1 MKREITK
8 TSAAVCVALLAAAL
22 ASSAPSNTFAAGK
35 GPSAG
40 NSVGRN
46 ANANGAVTTQ
56 SPVTFT
62 ITTAQ
67 CPSLPAGT
75 VLQGSGE
82 LRNIVNTHSSRG
94 ITRQTTTAHA
104 SGTATDQAGN
114 TYVWVYANQLNETNT
129 PPSLDWYGT
138 MIDHFSLAGSG
149 PAHINA
155 NFVADSHHDTAY
167 SFFYLTPRSVV
178 GDPIDFG
185 TVTAHC
191 DPL

>member
-1 MKREITK
+1 MKRRITK
-8 TSAAVCVALLAAAL
+8 TSAAICVALLAAAL
-22 ASSAPSNTFAAGK
+22 ASSAPRSAVAAGK

-40 NSVGRN
+40 NAAGSN
-46 ANANGAVTTQ
+46 AKGAVTTQ
-56 SPVTFT
+56 TPVTFT

-114 TYVWVYANQLNETNT
+114 TYVWVYANQLNETNS

-149 PAHINA
+149 PAQINA

-167 SFFYLTPRSVV
+167 SFFYLTPRSIV

-185 TVTAHC
+185 TLAQHC

>member
-1 MKREITK
+1 MRLLSTIL
-8 TSAAVCVALLAAAL
+8 TSLALVLVTHSAV
-22 ASSAPSNTFAAGK
+22 AAGK

-40 NSVGRN
+40 NAAGRN
-46 ANANGAVTTQ
+46 ANGAIKTET
-56 SPVTFT
+56 PVTFT
-62 ITTAQ
+62 ITAAQ

-82 LRNIVNTHSSRG
+82 LRNIVNTHTSGRG

-114 TYVWVYANQLNETNT
+114 TYAWVYANQLNETNT
-129 PPSLDWYGT
+129 PPSLDWFGK

-149 PAHINA
+149 PAHINV
-155 NFVADSHHDTAY
+155 NFVADSYHDTA
-167 SFFYLTPRSVV
+167 FTFWFLTPQSVV
-178 GDPIDFG
+178 GDPIDF
-185 TVTAHC
+185 ASLSPHC

>member
-1 MKREITK
+1 MRLLSTIL
-8 TSAAVCVALLAAAL
+8 TSLALVLVTHSAL
-22 ASSAPSNTFAAGK
+22 AAGK

-40 NSVGRN
+40 NAAGRN
-46 ANANGAVTTQ
+46 ANGAIKTET
-56 SPVTFT
+56 PVTFT
-62 ITTAQ
+62 ITAAQ

-82 LRNIVNTHSSRG
+82 LRNIVNTHTSGRG

-114 TYVWVYANQLNETNT
+114 TYAWVYANQLNETNT
-129 PPSLDWYGT
+129 PPSLDWFGK

-155 NFVADSHHDTAY
+155 NFVADSYHDTAY
-167 SFFYLTPRSVV
+167 SFWFLTPQSVV
-178 GDPIDFG
+178 GDPIDF
-185 TVTAHC
+185 TSLSARC

>member
-1 MKREITK
+1 MRLLSTFL
-8 TSAAVCVALLAAAL
+8 TSFALVLVTHGAA
-22 ASSAPSNTFAAGK
+22 AAGK
-35 GPSAG
+35 GPNRGALG
-40 NSVGRN
+40 AATGK
-46 ANANGAVTTQ
+46 GAVTTQ
-56 SPVTFT
+56 TAVTFT
-62 ITTAQ
+62 ITAAQ

-75 VLQGSGE
+75 VLQGTGE

-114 TYVWVYANQLNETNT
+114 TYVWVYANQLNETNA

-155 NFVADSHHDTAY
+155 NFVADSHHDTAF
-167 SFFYLTPRSVV
+167 SFWFLTPRSVV
-178 GDPIDFG
+178 GDPIDFA
-185 TVTAHC
+185 TIAARC

>member
-1 MKREITK
+1 MRLLSTIVASLALVLATH
-8 TSAAVCVALLAAAL
+8 SAV
-22 ASSAPSNTFAAGK
+22 AAGK

-40 NSVGRN
+40 NAAGPK
-46 ANANGAVTTQ
+46 ANGAISTQ
-56 SPVTFT
+56 ETVTFT
-62 ITTAQ
+62 LTPRE
-67 CPSLPAGT
+67 CSSLPAGT
-75 VLQGSGE
+75 VLVGSGE
-82 LRNIVNTHSSRG
+82 LRSILNTHTSRG
-94 ITRQTTTAHA
+94 ITRQTRTEQA

-155 NFVADSHHDTAY
+155 NFVADSYHDTGY
-167 SFFYLTPRSVV
+167 TFLFLTPRSVV
-178 GDPIDFG
+178 GDPLDFG
-185 TVTAHC
+185 PPLVGHC

>member
-1 MKREITK
+1 MRLLSTIL
-8 TSAAVCVALLAAAL
+8 TSLALVLVTHSAV
-22 ASSAPSNTFAAGK
+22 AAGK

-40 NSVGRN
+40 HAAGRN
-46 ANANGAVTTQ
+46 ASGAIKTET
-56 SPVTFT
+56 PVTFT
-62 ITTAQ
+62 ITAVQ

-82 LRNIVNTHSSRG
+82 LRNIVNTHASRG

-114 TYVWVYANQLNETNT
+114 TYAWVYANQLNETNT

-149 PAHINA
+149 PAHIIA
-155 NFVADSHHDTAY
+155 GFVADSYHDTA
-167 SFFYLTPRSVV
+167 FTFWFLTPRSVV
-178 GDPIDFG
+178 GDPIDFASLS
-185 TVTAHC
+185 AHC

>member
-1 MKREITK
+1 MKRRITK
-8 TSAAVCVALLAAAL
+8 TSAAICVALLAAAL

-114 TYVWVYANQLNETNT
+114 TYVWVYANQLN
-129 PPSLDWYGT
+129 
-138 MIDHFSLAGSG
+138 
-149 PAHINA
+149 
-155 NFVADSHHDTAY
+155 
-167 SFFYLTPRSVV
+167 
-178 GDPIDFG
+178 
-185 TVTAHC
+185 
-191 DPL
+191 

>member
-1 MKREITK
+1 MRLLSTIL
-8 TSAAVCVALLAAAL
+8 TSLALVLVTHSAV
-22 ASSAPSNTFAAGK
+22 AAGK

-40 NSVGRN
+40 NAAGRN
-46 ANANGAVTTQ
+46 ANGAIKTET
-56 SPVTFT
+56 PVTFT
-62 ITTAQ
+62 ITAVQ

-82 LRNIVNTHSSRG
+82 LRNIVNTHASRG

-114 TYVWVYANQLNETNT
+114 TYAWVYANQLNETNT

-149 PAHINA
+149 PAHIIA
-155 NFVADSHHDTAY
+155 GFVADSYHDTA
-167 SFFYLTPRSVV
+167 FTFWFLTPRSVV
-178 GDPIDFG
+178 GDPIDFASLS
-185 TVTAHC
+185 AHC

>member
-1 MKREITK
+1 MRLLSTIL
-8 TSAAVCVALLAAAL
+8 TSLALVLVTHSAV
-22 ASSAPSNTFAAGK
+22 AAGK
-35 GPSAG
+35 GPSGGNAG
-40 NSVGRN
+40 GRN
-46 ANANGAVTTQ
+46 ANGAIKTET
-56 SPVTFT
+56 PVTFT
-62 ITTAQ
+62 ITAVQ

-82 LRNIVNTHSSRG
+82 LRTIVNTHASRG

-114 TYVWVYANQLNETNT
+114 TYAWVYANQLNETNT

-149 PAHINA
+149 PAHIIA
-155 NFVADSHHDTAY
+155 GFVADSYHDTA
-167 SFFYLTPRSVV
+167 FTFWFLTPRSVV
-178 GDPIDFG
+178 GDPIDFASLS
-185 TVTAHC
+185 AHC

>member
-1 MKREITK
+1 MRLLSTIL
-8 TSAAVCVALLAAAL
+8 TSLALVLVTHSAV
-22 ASSAPSNTFAAGK
+22 AAGK

-40 NSVGRN
+40 NAAGRN
-46 ANANGAVTTQ
+46 ANGAIKTET
-56 SPVTFT
+56 PATFT
-62 ITTAQ
+62 ITAVQ

-82 LRNIVNTHSSRG
+82 LRTIVNTHASGRG

-104 SGTATDQAGN
+104 QGTATDQAGN
-114 TYVWVYANQLNETNT
+114 TYAWVYANQLNETNT

-149 PAHINA
+149 PAQINA
-155 NFVADSHHDTAY
+155 GFVADSFHDTGY
-167 SFFYLTPRSVV
+167 TFFFLTPRSVV
-178 GDPIDFG
+178 GDPIDFASIS
-185 TVTAHC
+185 AHC

>member
-1 MKREITK
+1 MRLLSTIL
-8 TSAAVCVALLAAAL
+8 TSLALVLVTHSAV
-22 ASSAPSNTFAAGK
+22 AAGK

-40 NSVGRN
+40 NAAGRN
-46 ANANGAVTTQ
+46 ANGAIKTET
-56 SPVTFT
+56 PVTFT
-62 ITTAQ
+62 ITAVQ

-82 LRNIVNTHSSRG
+82 LRNIVNTHASRG

-114 TYVWVYANQLNETNT
+114 TYAWVYANQLNETNT
-129 PPSLDWYGT
+129 PPSLNGFGT
-138 MIDHFSLAGSG
+138 DIDHFSLAGSG

-155 NFVADSHHDTAY
+155 TFVADSFHDTAY
-167 SFFYLTPRSVV
+167 SFWFLTPQSVV
-178 GDPIDFG
+178 GDPIDFA
-185 TVTAHC
+185 TLSARC

>member
-1 MKREITK
+1 MRLLSTIL
-8 TSAAVCVALLAAAL
+8 TSLALVLVTPSAL
-22 ASSAPSNTFAAGK
+22 AAGK
-35 GPSAG
+35 GAG
-40 NSVGRN
+40 NAAGRN
-46 ANANGAVTTQ
+46 AKGAIKTDT
-56 SPVTFT
+56 PVTFT
-62 ITTAQ
+62 ITAAQ

-82 LRNIVNTHSSRG
+82 LRNIVNTHTSGRG

-114 TYVWVYANQLNETNT
+114 TYAWVYANQLNETNT
-129 PPSLDWYGT
+129 PPSLDWFGK

-155 NFVADSHHDTAY
+155 NFVADSYHDTAY
-167 SFFYLTPRSVV
+167 SFWFLTPQSVV
-178 GDPIDFG
+178 GDPIDF
-185 TVTAHC
+185 TTLSARC